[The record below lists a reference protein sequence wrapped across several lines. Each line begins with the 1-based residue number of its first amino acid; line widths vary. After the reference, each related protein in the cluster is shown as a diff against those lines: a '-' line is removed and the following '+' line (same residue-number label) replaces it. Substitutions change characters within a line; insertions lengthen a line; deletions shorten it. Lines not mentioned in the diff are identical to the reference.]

1 MSESTL
7 YQKAQALAIKLD
19 SFSTERCRI
28 DASPDEVLEK
38 FNRTEINFYY
48 ERMCKNV
55 QRMQKYPL
63 QTSMPECKL

>member
-1 MSESTL
+1 MSEPTI

-28 DASPDEVLEK
+28 DASPEEILEK
-38 FNRTEINFYY
+38 FSRAELNFYY

-55 QRMQKYPL
+55 Q
-63 QTSMPECKL
+63 